1 MIQQN
6 FDDRLLKL
14 LEKEVL
20 KEQWKKKLKISGTV
34 IKKRTSK
41 KGSFVFTVKT
51 RKSEYDIVV
60 PQYKKNEFESINNI
74 NEGDVV
80 KVIGDEQ
87 VSGIIFCDRIEKLN
101 KSSFDEK
108 QIKFSEYSR

>member
-1 MIQQN
+1 MKELNVAIKSAKESGKILMRY
-6 FDDRLLKL
+6 FDRTI
-14 LEKEVL
+14 
-20 KEQWKKKLKISGTV
+20 KIN
-34 IKKRTSK
+34 
-41 KGSFVFTVKT
+41 
-51 RKSEYDIVV
+51 RKSEYNIVV

-87 VSGIIFCDRIEKLN
+87 VSGVIFCDRIEKLN